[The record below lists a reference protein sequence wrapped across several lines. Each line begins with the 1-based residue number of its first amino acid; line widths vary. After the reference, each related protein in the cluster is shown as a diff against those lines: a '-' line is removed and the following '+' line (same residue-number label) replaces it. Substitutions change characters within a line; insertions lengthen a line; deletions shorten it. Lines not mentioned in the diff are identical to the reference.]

1 LQEIPIT
8 STQFNFI
15 ASLMPAGALIGG
27 LSGGLLMDKVG
38 RKGSMMGISVFFA
51 LSYLL
56 LACAKNVW
64 MLLIGRFLTGIAS
77 GMTTISAPTY
87 VSEISSANIRGMLG
101 SSFQLMVTIGV
112 LYPGIIGAIATFRW
126 VSVACI
132 AWSLVW
138 SLCLLWLCPESP
150 RYLLTLKDYDGAR
163 QALQFL
169 RGHELVETELAQQVS
184 SIEDATN
191 QKFHIGQLMKPSNRK
206 PLIIAMMLMVGQQL
220 SGCNAVLFFSVPIF
234 SAANT
239 GLNPFLCNILLSTVQ
254 VVATFLATLIID
266 KFGRR
271 MLLILSALF
280 MILSMY
286 GLGLYFWIQ
295 TTNPT
300 LASSISPLPLVSVCV
315 FFFSF
320 SLGFGPIPWLMMSE
334 LFSPEAKG
342 VASSISSATNWI
354 LAFFVTQF
362 FVPIKN
368 AVGAAATFWFFATTL
383 TFIMAFQ
390 VFFVPETRGKS
401 LEEIQNYF
409 RDTTVEDEDPILDND
424 SIAEHIQEVV
434 NAEENIAARRQ

>member
-1 LQEIPIT
+1 
-8 STQFNFI
+8 
-15 ASLMPAGALIGG
+15 M
-27 LSGGLLMDKVG
+27 
-38 RKGSMMGISVFFA
+38 
-51 LSYLL
+51 
-56 LACAKNVW
+56 
-64 MLLIGRFLTGIAS
+64 
-77 GMTTISAPTY
+77 
-87 VSEISSANIRGMLG
+87 
-101 SSFQLMVTIGV
+101 
-112 LYPGIIGAIATFRW
+112 
-126 VSVACI
+126 
-132 AWSLVW
+132 
-138 SLCLLWLCPESP
+138 
-150 RYLLTLKDYDGAR
+150 
-163 QALQFL
+163 
-169 RGHELVETELAQQVS
+169 
-184 SIEDATN
+184 
-191 QKFHIGQLMKPSNRK
+191 
-206 PLIIAMMLMVGQQL
+206 
-220 SGCNAVLFFSVPIF
+220 
-234 SAANT
+234 
-239 GLNPFLCNILLSTVQ
+239 
-254 VVATFLATLIID
+254 ATFLATLIID

-368 AVGAAATFWFFATTL
+368 AVGKNSFSTYFTIWLNISLSYFFPGAAATFWFFATTL

-401 LEEIQNYF
+401 LEGW
-409 RDTTVEDEDPILDND
+409 
-424 SIAEHIQEVV
+424 
-434 NAEENIAARRQ
+434 